1 MTRTAAGVHNIPV
14 TIAETEGGPMHDN
27 ILTKFRSK
35 IRTEDGATATE
46 YVLLLIGVALL
57 VIFGALFLGGAL
69 NDKLS
74 NVGSYVDTK
83 TVP

>member
-1 MTRTAAGVHNIPV
+1 MYEN
-14 TIAETEGGPMHDN
+14 M
-27 ILTKFRSK
+27 LSKFRNK
-35 IRTEDGATATE
+35 IKTEDGATATE

-74 NVGSYVDTK
+74 QVGTYVDSK
-83 TVP
+83 AVPVGG

>member
-1 MTRTAAGVHNIPV
+1 MSKNMLTTLRT
-14 TIAETEGGPMHDN
+14 
-27 ILTKFRSK
+27 K
-35 IRTEDGATATE
+35 IKTEDGATATE

-74 NVGSYVDTK
+74 EVGTYVDSQD
-83 TVP
+83 VPGT